1 MTKIGIVCKPKK
13 EVAEPALLRLV
24 EWLEARQI
32 EVVLDLESAV
42 LVGRSSPY
50 GREEIPRQ
58 VNLLVVLGGDGTM
71 LSMAR
76 NAVGLDV
83 PILGVNLGS
92 LGFLTEVPQERLY
105 NALERIFAGD
115 HDLEIRPLL
124 RGRVLRGGDSIFS
137 KEALNDVVIGKSALA
152 RIIELEAHVN
162 GCFVTTFR
170 ADGLVLA
177 SPTGSTGHS
186 LSAGGPILM
195 PSLPAIILNP
205 ICPFTL
211 SNRPLVLPDSA
222 IVTIVM
228 KTSGQDVHVTMD
240 GQVGCTLEEQDVVEV
255 IKSPHSVHLIKL
267 PENDYFSLLRNKL
280 KWGGQL
286 GITPHPT

>member
-13 EVAEPALLRLV
+13 GAAEPALLRLV
-24 EWLEARQI
+24 EWLEARQF
-32 EVVLDLESAV
+32 EVFLDLESAA
-42 LVGRSSPY
+42 LIGRSSPST
-50 GREEIPRQ
+50 REEISRQ

-76 NAVGLDV
+76 NTVGLDV
-83 PILGVNLGS
+83 PILGVNLGN
-92 LGFLTEVPQERLY
+92 LGFLTEVSQERLY
-105 NALERIFAGD
+105 TALERIFAGD

-124 RGRVLRGGDSIFS
+124 QGRVLRGGKPIFS

-152 RIIELEAHVN
+152 RIIDLEAYVN
-162 GCFVTTFR
+162 GCFVTTYR

-222 IVTIVM
+222 SVTIVM

-240 GQVGCTLEEQDVVEV
+240 GQVGCPLEAQDVVEV
-255 IKSPHSVHLIKL
+255 KKSSHSVHLIKL

-280 KWGGQL
+280 RWGGS
-286 GITPHPT
+286 